1 MNLERVTPWNGSI
14 IIHTMDR
21 WAIQLRKLKVTNSNK
36 KTTTSIKA
44 NDDLTEKQ
52 YLIIRL
58 DWVVH
63 LEVVVYGSSI

>member
-1 MNLERVTPWNGSI
+1 MNLERVTSWNGSI

-21 WAIQLRKLKVTNSNK
+21 WTILLRKLKVPNSSK
-36 KTTTSIKA
+36 KTTIKA